1 MGAGGEEGVLRVG
14 WGGEEGGGRR
24 EGGSLILHQPHFS
37 TTFQLFNHGAP
48 WLAHYTGGV
57 MVEVASGVPF

>member
-1 MGAGGEEGVLRVG
+1 MGAGGGKRGG
-14 WGGEEGGGRR
+14 WGLAGEGRR
-24 EGGSLILHQPHFS
+24 EGGGSLILHQPHFS